1 MSEKSFIMS
10 FAQPIIEDIPVAEV
24 CCEELRTLMKC
35 SRGAIVTT
43 NFRYVGSNRVGRLF
57 DDKAMKMQVVPDACT
72 AKAGKCIQ

>member
-1 MSEKSFIMS
+1 MS

-35 SRGAIVTT
+35 SGGVIVTT

-57 DDKAMKMQVVPDACT
+57 DDKAMKMQVTQDACT
-72 AKAGKCIQ
+72 LQRGKRIQ